1 MGSRVILLTT
11 IMYGRLI
18 IQPKLGNC
26 QKCGEKFTKP
36 DKLQPYPIFTKKM
49 GNYTKWYHLTCAEMV
64 NLI

>member
-1 MGSRVILLTT
+1 MGSRVILLTK
-11 IMYGRLI
+11 Y
-18 IQPKLGNC
+18 C